1 MVDLKDVT
9 RLQRRHKTSMMSHLI
24 TTKGWGRGRGHSQD
38 LKDVTRLRGSHKTS
52 SGLTSPK
59 TTGRDLRAA
68 RLQKFALVAY
78 PLSPSCCHSPHTPPA
93 KSLFYPPPTIPLLS
107 LSLSLAPL
115 SLSSP
120 LSLSISLSLSRS
132 LSLSCLVPSR
142 PVLARDPLRVRL

>member
-9 RLQRRHKTSMMSHLI
+9 RLQRRHKTSMTSHLI

-78 PLSPSCCHSPHTPPA
+78 PLSPSCCQSPHTPPA

-107 LSLSLAPL
+107 LSLSLSLSLAPL

-120 LSLSISLSLSRS
+120 LSLSISLSLS
-132 LSLSCLVPSR
+132 LSLPFVSR
-142 PVLARDPLRVRL
+142 PVSSRFGS